1 MSAVVEDVLVVGA
14 GPAGLSAARELVRAG
29 RKPLVL
35 ERAAAVGS
43 AWRNHYEG
51 LRLNTGRVLSRL
63 AGEPI
68 PRSAGGWPSREAF
81 VRYLESF
88 PERGGFPVLTGVQVE
103 RVARDPSQQGWRVE
117 AADGR
122 RFAASAVVVATGGS
136 RVPVVPEWPG
146 ASGFEGRLL
155 HASAFRSPEPF
166 RGLRV
171 LVVGCGNSGAEIAS
185 RLVAHAAEVT
195 CSVRTPPH
203 LLPRSVLGVPMAGW
217 GLVLRHLPAAW
228 ADSLMLGL
236 QRLVFGNL
244 ASQGLP
250 LPRTRLSVK
259 FGETNVVP
267 TLYEDFARHV
277 RAGGIR
283 IVGEVR
289 RFHGPEVEVEAT
301 VGNGET
307 AASAVRLRPDV
318 VVAATGYRSGLRE
331 LVDVPGLI
339 DAKDRPGVTGAV
351 EHSLA
356 PGLFFIG
363 QSNPLTGQ
371 LREIRLEAQAIGRV
385 LGRSASP
392 KAASVAGYAGARA

>member
-1 MSAVVEDVLVVGA
+1 MSAVAADVVVVGA

-29 RKPLVL
+29 RKPVVL
-35 ERAAAVGS
+35 EQAAAVGS
-43 AWRNHYEG
+43 AWRNHYDG

-68 PRSAGGWPSREAF
+68 PRSAGGWPSREDF

-88 PERGGFPVLTGVQVE
+88 PERGGFPVLTGVP
-103 RVARDPSQQGWRVE
+103 VARIARDAALPGWTAE

-122 RFAASAVVVATGGS
+122 RFAARAVVVATGGS
-136 RVPVVPEWPG
+136 RVPVVPHWPG
-146 ASGFEGRLL
+146 ADSFKGRVL

-185 RLVAHAAEVT
+185 RLVPHAAEVT

-236 QRLVFGNL
+236 QRLVFGDL
-244 ASQGLP
+244 ASRGLP

-259 FGETNVVP
+259 FGETSVVP

-289 RFHGPEVEVEAT
+289 RFRGPDVEVDGT
-301 VGNGET
+301 VGVDGI
-307 AASAVRLRPDV
+307 AADTLRLRPDV

-339 DAKDRPGVTGAV
+339 DARDRPAVTGAA
-351 EHSLA
+351 EHALA

-371 LREIRLEAQAIGRV
+371 LREIRLEARAIGRA
-385 LGRSASP
+385 LGR
-392 KAASVAGYAGARA
+392 AALPVVDAVGGYASARA

>member
-1 MSAVVEDVLVVGA
+1 MSADAGDVLVVGA
-14 GPAGLSAARELVRAG
+14 GPGGLSAAFELARAG

-35 ERAAAVGS
+35 ERASAVGN

-51 LRLNTGRVLSRL
+51 LRLNTGRLLSSL
-63 AGEPI
+63 PGKPI
-68 PRSAGGWPSREAF
+68 PRSAGGWPTREAF

-88 PERGGFPVLTGVQVE
+88 PALGGFPVLTGVEVV
-103 RVARDPSQQGWRVE
+103 RVARDPAQQVWQVD

-122 RFAASAVVVATGGS
+122 QFAASAVVMASGGS
-136 RVPVVPEWPG
+136 RVPVMPEWPG
-146 ASGFEGRLL
+146 AAGFEGRLL
-155 HASAFRSPEPF
+155 HASAFRSPDSF

-185 RLVAHAAEVT
+185 RLVSHAAEVT
-195 CSVRTPPH
+195 CSVRTAPH

-217 GLVLRHLPAAW
+217 GLALRHLPAAW
-228 ADSLMLGL
+228 ADRLMLGL
-236 QRLVFGNL
+236 QRAVFGNL
-244 ASQGLP
+244 ASRGLP

-259 FGETNVVP
+259 FGETSVVP

-277 RAGGIR
+277 REGGIR

-289 RFHGPEVEVEAT
+289 RFEGPEVEVEAAVRCDGT
-301 VGNGET
+301 
-307 AASAVRLRPDV
+307 SAGATRLRPDV

-339 DAKDRPGVTGAV
+339 DDRDRPAVTGAAQ
-351 EHSLA
+351 HWLA

-371 LREIRLEAQAIGRV
+371 LREIRLEARAIGQA
-385 LGRSASP
+385 LGRARGLRVSP
-392 KAASVAGYAGARA
+392 VPGYAGARA

>member
-1 MSAVVEDVLVVGA
+1 MNAGGEDVLVVGG
-14 GPAGLSAARELVRAG
+14 GPAGLSVARALVQAG

-35 ERAAAVGS
+35 ERAGAVGA

-51 LRLNTGRVLSRL
+51 LRLNTGRVLSSL
-63 AGEPI
+63 AGEAI
-68 PRSAGGWPSREAF
+68 PRSAGGWPTREAF

-88 PERGGFPVLTGVQVE
+88 PEKGGLPVITGVQVE
-103 RVARDPSQQGWRVE
+103 RVGRDGAQHGWRVD

-122 RFAASAVVVATGGS
+122 RFTAPAVVVATGGS
-136 RVPVVPEWPG
+136 RVPVVPQWQG
-146 ASGFEGRLL
+146 ASSFAGRLL
-155 HASAFRSPEPF
+155 HASAFRSPEPL

-185 RLVAHAAEVT
+185 RLVPHAAEVP

-236 QRLVFGNL
+236 QRVVFGNL
-244 ASQGLP
+244 AHRGLP
-250 LPRTRLSVK
+250 LPCTRLSVK

-283 IVGEVR
+283 IVGEVV
-289 RFHGPEVEVEAT
+289 RFAGEEMEVEAS
-301 VGNGET
+301 VRGAGAGAGT
-307 AASAVRLRPDV
+307 ARLRPDV

-331 LVDVPGLI
+331 LIDVPGLV
-339 DAKDRPGVTGAV
+339 DDRDRPGVTSGA
-351 EHSLA
+351 EHPQA

-371 LREIRLEAQAIGRV
+371 LREIRLESRAIARA
-385 LGRSASP
+385 LGRPGAA
-392 KAASVAGYAGARA
+392 KAASISYAGARA